1 MNNNS
6 STSNSANNTKTNL
19 SEYKIIMIDNFD
31 SFTYNLVNQL
41 KTFVNDVQTYRNDTS
56 IEKIATV
63 CENENNKVMLV
74 ISPGPGSPK
83 TAGNVLEL
91 LKLLK
96 GKYPILGVCLGHQAI
111 VESYGGTVGHAREVV
126 HGKSHQLD
134 ITSNGETL
142 FAGITPFYA
151 ARYHSLAATTMPENL
166 DVLAFCEEEVMM
178 VQEAKDKVIG
188 LQFHPESILTPNG
201 SELIKRILTNLI
213 S

>member
-1 MNNNS
+1 MNHIDKTS
-6 STSNSANNTKTNL
+6 SELAD
-19 SEYKIIMIDNFD
+19 YKIIMIDNFD

-41 KTFVNDVQTYRNDTS
+41 ETFVDEIQVYRNDISVENIT
-56 IEKIATV
+56 KV
-63 CENENNKVMLV
+63 CEQANNKVMIV

-91 LKLLK
+91 LKSLR

-111 VESYGGTVGHAREVV
+111 IESYGGSVGHAKEVV
-126 HGKSHQLD
+126 HGKSHKLD
-134 ITSNGETL
+134 ITSNGKIF

-151 ARYHSLAATTMPENL
+151 ARYHSLSATRMPPSL
-166 DVLAFCEEEVMM
+166 KVLAYCDEEVMM
-178 VQEAKDKVIG
+178 VKDVKDKIIG

-201 SELIKRILTNLI
+201 SELIKRILADLI